1 MGIGL
6 VLFLIGGVMAAWGYA
21 TVEDAGESLEENEWA
36 LEGVTSGTIEIVD
49 DDGEGEIGFS
59 IFIEGTYTDDD
70 GDGEWDFCEPYD
82 SEANDPQDFTTTHPD
97 DSSNSFW
104 YVCDTDEYSVEREEG
119 GKTLVQIGNSALGYT
134 NGTATVSCAT
144 ACWVQY
150 DDKAWDGAL
159 EDVGEALGGLGSML
173 GSTCFFVG
181 GCCLLLLGL
190 ILGLTIND
198 KTQTVIVQGGG
209 GGMVGMGAP
218 VAGAPGGAVPMMGA
232 PVAAAEPMAAPV
244 AAAPVAAAPVVA
256 APVAE
261 PNPAQEY
268 YNGLLSQGYDATSA
282 AQYTAQHYPG
292 FQP

>member
-59 IFIEGTYTDDD
+59 IFIEGTYTDDNAD
-70 GDGEWDFCEPYD
+70 GTWDFCEPYD
-82 SEANDPQDFTTTHPD
+82 WNADPPQDFTTTHTD
-97 DSSNSFW
+97 ESENSFW
-104 YVCDTDEYSVEREEG
+104 YVCDSDDDWNMDSREEG
-119 GKTLVQIGNSALGYT
+119 DKTLVQIGNSALGYT
-134 NGTATVSCAT
+134 NGTATISCAT

-150 DDKAWDGAL
+150 DDKAFVGAL
-159 EDVGEALGGLGSML
+159 EDVGEAIGGLGGIL

-198 KTQTVIVQGGG
+198 KSQTVVVQGGG

-232 PVAAAEPMAAPV
+232 PVAAAEPM
-244 AAAPVAAAPVVA
+244 AAPVAAAPVVA

>member
-150 DDKAWDGAL
+150 DDKAFVGAL

-190 ILGLTIND
+190 ILGLTINERHRQWLS
-198 KTQTVIVQGGG
+198 K
-209 GGMVGMGAP
+209 
-218 VAGAPGGAVPMMGA
+218 
-232 PVAAAEPMAAPV
+232 VAAVEWSAWALP
-244 AAAPVAAAPVVA
+244 
-256 APVAE
+256 
-261 PNPAQEY
+261 
-268 YNGLLSQGYDATSA
+268 LLEHLGVQSQ
-282 AQYTAQHYPG
+282 
-292 FQP
+292 